1 MIHISYDGIETDKE
15 ELIETGT
22 SYILTLREDRTGM
35 LDQNGTI
42 SELTWDEDNII
53 LDDIK
58 NPYVLSGD
66 QMIIEENESEII
78 FEKSRSR
85 EKINPDA
92 NSLSA
97 EKITVVPAVYA
108 QELENYS
115 NSDFSMKI
123 PQGWTVETTPS
134 TAGMFH
140 AVRVYDPECPVNQI
154 FFQIKYQP
162 LFPNEDTRA
171 LFAVN
176 FPEMMNLPVLYD
188 VSTEGFFSVFSE
200 YADSFGSEPALGDF
214 RMPCIQNFT
223 VQEKFTSNSQMSNLA
238 VSPAMLRADFTQD
251 GIEGEGMFS
260 ADLVSFGAESG
271 MGYYMAYNIAG
282 ISASKGSLQDWEDML
297 SRSLGSIEYSQE
309 FVSYAMSQSD
319 QTVDAS
325 QQLSQAASAM
335 QDSIM
340 SSWQNRNISQDIMSQ
355 KQSDATLGYE
365 RVMDVETGEIYRTEN
380 GFTDWYDGERYKAIT
395 DEQYAEG
402 VEGEL
407 VWK

>member
-1 MIHISYDGIETDKE
+1 MKQWRWMLPGLILLICFLGGCGEAKEADPAEYGSSKE
-15 ELIETGT
+15 EI
-22 SYILTLREDRTGM
+22 
-35 LDQNGTI
+35 TI
-42 SELTWDEDNII
+42 
-53 LDDIK
+53 
-58 NPYVLSGD
+58 
-66 QMIIEENESEII
+66 
-78 FEKSRSR
+78 
-85 EKINPDA
+85 
-92 NSLSA
+92 
-97 EKITVVPAVYA
+97 VPAVYA
-108 QELENYS
+108 QDLETYS
-115 NSDFSMKI
+115 NSDFSMNI
-123 PQGWTVETTPS
+123 PQGWIVEATPS

-154 FFQIKYQP
+154 FFQIKFQP

-176 FPEMMNLPVLYD
+176 FPDMMNLPVLYD

-200 YADSFGSEPALGDF
+200 YADSFYLEPALGDF
-214 RMPCIQNFT
+214 RMPSIQNFA
-223 VQEKFTSNSQMSNLA
+223 VQEKFTSSSQMGNQA
-238 VSPAMLRADFTQD
+238 ISPAMLRADFTQD

-260 ADLVSFGAESG
+260 ADIVSFGAESG

-282 ISASKGSLQDWEDML
+282 ISTSKDSLQDWEDTL

-319 QTVDAS
+319 QTVDTS
-325 QQLSQAASAM
+325 QQLSQAAGAM

-340 SSWQNRNISQDIMSQ
+340 SSWENRNISQDIISQ

-380 GFTDWYDGERYKAIT
+380 GFTDWYDGERYKSIT

-402 VEGEL
+402 VRGEL

>member
-1 MIHISYDGIETDKE
+1 MKRCRWLLPGLILLICFQGGCGKTKE
-15 ELIETGT
+15 A
-22 SYILTLREDRTGM
+22 DRRYESTEKG
-35 LDQNGTI
+35 NSAENNS
-42 SELTWDEDNII
+42 SE
-53 LDDIK
+53 
-58 NPYVLSGD
+58 
-66 QMIIEENESEII
+66 
-78 FEKSRSR
+78 
-85 EKINPDA
+85 
-92 NSLSA
+92 

-108 QELENYS
+108 QELETYS

-123 PQGWTVETTPS
+123 PQGWTVEATPS

-140 AVRVYDPECPVNQI
+140 AVRVYDPECPVNQV

-162 LFPNEDTRA
+162 LFPSENTRA
-171 LFAVN
+171 LFAAN
-176 FPEMMNLPVLYD
+176 FPIMMKTPVLYD
-188 VSTEGFFSVFSE
+188 VSTGGFFSVFSE
-200 YADSFGSEPALGDF
+200 YADSFESEPALGDF
-214 RMPCIQNFT
+214 RMPSIQNFA
-223 VQEKFTSNSQMSNLA
+223 VQEAFAGNSQMSNQA
-238 VSPAMLRADFTQD
+238 ISPAMLRADFTQD

-260 ADLVSFGAESG
+260 ADIVSFGAESG
-271 MGYYMAYNIAG
+271 MGYYMAYNIVG
-282 ISASKGSLQDWEDML
+282 ISASKGSFQDWEEAL

-309 FVSYAMSQSD
+309 FVRYAMSQSD

-325 QQLSQAASAM
+325 QQLSQTASAM

-340 SSWQNRNISQDIMSQ
+340 SSWENRNISQDIMSQ